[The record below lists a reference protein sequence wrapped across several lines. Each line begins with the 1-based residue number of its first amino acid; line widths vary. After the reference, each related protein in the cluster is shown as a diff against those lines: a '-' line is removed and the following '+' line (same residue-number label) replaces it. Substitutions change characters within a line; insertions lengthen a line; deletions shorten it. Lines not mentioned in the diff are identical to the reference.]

1 MKWLSRKEEF
11 VLLAVTHLAENAYGV
26 PIREYLSR
34 ITGKYWSIG
43 ATYDVLDR
51 LVRKG
56 CLISTSA
63 GPTPERG
70 GKSKRYYSITDKGHR
85 ALAELREMQRT
96 LQMNAL
102 KPVPKTGET
111 G

>member
-11 VLLAVTHLAENAYGV
+11 VLLAVTHLAEDAYGV
-26 PIREYLSR
+26 SIREYLTR
-34 ITGKYWSIG
+34 ATGKYWSIG

-56 CLISTSA
+56 CLTSTDA

-70 GKSKRYYSITDKGHR
+70 GKSKRYYQITEKGQR
-85 ALAELREMQRT
+85 ALKELRKMQT
-96 LQMNAL
+96 ALQTSGRKL
-102 KPVPKTGET
+102 VPKPGES